1 MGPGHCLFL
10 AMVWTGA
17 LSAIASADQRQ
28 KRALRCPA
36 KYQVIP
42 NHSACLEKSSMASN
56 SGVIDADK
64 TTIVDSHNS
73 YRAGVIPT
81 AVLMYKMYWDDEI
94 AMIAQNY
101 ADACKGL
108 VHDSGRQRSI
118 PGRFSV
124 GQNLAAGDYDV
135 GWGNIVKLWYDEVKD
150 FTMNG
155 TNNFGR
161 VGHYTQVVSAN
172 SILIGCGFALCGT
185 TRNYVCNYGPAG
197 NMDYNNPYL
206 AGTACSGCTGSCSGD
221 LCDCSGK
228 VCLNGGTMDP
238 STCSCSCKTPATTY
252 VGDTCQ
258 LNCSIHADN
267 PGCTTFYS
275 PSHCDQYVN
284 VPEDCPALCNVCPC
298 AGIDNIIGDACIL
311 GSLDNGGNRL
321 EPFQQSLFQISAL
334 LCLFTVGF
342 LHM

>member
-1 MGPGHCLFL
+1 MRKT
-10 AMVWTGA
+10 AKGA

-73 YRAGVIPT
+73 YRAGVVPT

-101 ADACKGL
+101 ADAC
-108 VHDSGRQRSI
+108 
-118 PGRFSV
+118 RFSV

-206 AGTACSGCTGSCSGD
+206 AGTACSGYCT
-221 LCDCSGK
+221 GK

-334 LCLFTVGF
+334 LYLFTVGF
-342 LHM
+342 LQI